1 MAWWLTVYCRRPVST
16 TSAEELQTGING
28 ADYFTLA
35 EDYDVDDALVGPA
48 VKALTVSKDLHVS
61 FGDSRPIVVHVWS
74 TPERVAEELSEMHEV
89 RSPPKSLHE
98 PLKATK
104 EIVGIELGFSH
115 LENLGAVI
123 AYEIARYF
131 AQKGDGLIVDDD
143 DRWQRI
149 DDGAFFEIA

>member
-1 MAWWLTVYCRRPVST
+1 MPIKQFKP
-16 TSAEELQTGING
+16 TSAGRRG
-28 ADYFTLA
+28 ASGYTFSEITKSTP
-35 EDYDVDDALVGPA
+35 E
-48 VKALTVSKDLHVS
+48 KALTVSKDLHVS

-115 LENLGAVI
+115 LENLGVVI
-123 AYEIARYF
+123 AWEIARYF